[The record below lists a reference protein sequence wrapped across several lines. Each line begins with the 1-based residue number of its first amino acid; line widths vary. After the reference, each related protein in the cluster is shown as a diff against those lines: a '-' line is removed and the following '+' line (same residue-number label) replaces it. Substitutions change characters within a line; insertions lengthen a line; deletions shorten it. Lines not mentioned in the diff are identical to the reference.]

1 MKKAITIVTTLFL
14 IFSFSCSHDRDN
26 HPEYQDEELK
36 YLDPDANCDATMSGT
51 CCDVD
56 GRILVAADTKYT
68 YTYKGNK
75 KTGNVTWT
83 VLSGS
88 ITIVQGQGTNEA
100 EFYFGKDFTTGQIS
114 AKGYVN
120 ELYCHNIINISKL

>member
-1 MKKAITIVTTLFL
+1 MKKATTIAATLFL
-14 IFSFSCSHDRDN
+14 IFTLSCSNDGDN
-26 HPEYQDEELK
+26 HFKYRKYDLK

-56 GRILVAADTKYT
+56 GRILVNAGNKYT

-75 KTGNVTWT
+75 ATANVTWT